1 MMERRG
7 VMAPP
12 VLYESPPLFACA
24 QPVRAGVMAP
34 GPSLDIDHAY
44 AIRALLW
51 VVAAALGLAELL
63 LLTAPS
69 S

>member
-1 MMERRG
+1 MERPG

-12 VLYESPPLFACA
+12 VLYESQPLLACRH
-24 QPVRAGVMAP
+24 PVRVGVMTPSA
-34 GPSLDIDHAY
+34 SLDIDHAA

-51 VVAAALGLAELL
+51 VVAAVLGLVDLL

>member
-1 MMERRG
+1 MERQG

-12 VLYESPPLFACA
+12 VLYESQPLLGCRHS
-24 QPVRAGVMAP
+24 VRIGVMTPA
-34 GPSLDIDHAY
+34 PSLDIDHAA

-51 VVAAALGLAELL
+51 VVAAVLGLVELL